1 VHGTTALQ
9 GLRSDCADA
18 QAPAHVAAGCISLD
32 SSATPSSQPS
42 LAQLLCALN
51 VKVAEMRMLSCLL
64 QGGEDE
70 DEGSSPQ
77 DLWAPSV
84 LSRITDIACSL

>member
-1 VHGTTALQ
+1 MRLRIQAVPPALSRQ
-9 GLRSDCADA
+9 RG
-18 QAPAHVAAGCISLD
+18 PAHPSFICRALKAAHQIVCG
-32 SSATPSSQPS
+32 
-42 LAQLLCALN
+42 
-51 VKVAEMRMLSCLL
+51 LL